1 MEPHSLEGREGE
13 GDDREGRGGGG
24 DGYWHNSMG
33 GDEMLDSG
41 LGFVMED
48 VELDS
53 GFFVEGADFEVSA
66 CGQTGTDWGGER
78 GEEEETMMN
87 EVEEKW
93 LPMRPRRGLPDCL
106 SESKELRMEEEGEK
120 EGETDEDGAEETE
133 EEPVQNGEMELDL
146 EVLVDGQGEGGGGA
160 GMDGEAAGGVEAVLE
175 VRLCPVE
182 EGGGLMKIS
191 LEEVERYYHFCRCCH
206 WLHNE
211 IMQQESSPLWAA
223 DITPDLRKQFAFL
236 SGGRGQNGSP
246 IIVFPEFPAFGE
258 IQKREFHNVLTYL
271 TSVPSVAAT
280 GVGFIL
286 VIDRRQDRWAA
297 VKATLLRIAGSFP
310 GNLQLVLVLRPTTL
324 FQRALSDILFKFN
337 KDEFK
342 MKVPVIMIS
351 SVTELHSYIDR
362 TQLSQDLGGAL
373 EYCHE
378 KWISH
383 RTAIEGFAV
392 MVKRTAQALQT
403 FGTELAETELP
414 NNIQATSKLLQT
426 HTSKRDRMKDDMLV
440 ALGQGSMLL
449 ESINEPVVRDRDYN
463 MNQDELEN
471 LATVQRLLSQLD
483 ETERAFDEF
492 WARHQTKLEQC
503 LQLRHFEH
511 SYREVRAL
519 LEQVSEKLMAF
530 SEVGISPAHADHIFR
545 ELINHEEKACEVLDQ
560 ALALAHQGDELIQKS
575 HYAEDS
581 IQPKCSELR
590 AVSEDFSG
598 RLKAKKEHLLK
609 AIELHQN
616 LERAA
621 KWCDD
626 GIYLLASQ
634 PVDKC
639 QSHEGAESALRELER
654 YLDTAEQNT
663 LADQDSVA
671 RDYQSILSQEF
682 RDQVEKLLLKQASM
696 QEMFDKRRVSLKK
709 LAAKQTRPVQPVA
722 PRPEAF
728 TKSPLTSPAHRVQP
742 EKNSIDESDNAV
754 GCKTREG
761 LQRSDSTSR
770 HASLSEE
777 EENLAVLRRHVMNE
791 LLETERA
798 YAEELLCVLQG
809 YASEMDNPSMAHLIP
824 GPLQNKKDVLFGNM
838 SEIYLFHKRTFLT
851 ELEQYTDCPELV
863 GRCFLERMTDLQ
875 IYEQYCQNKPRSES
889 LWRSC
894 SDCAFFQECQKKLE
908 HKLGLDSYLL
918 KPVQRIT
925 KYQLLL
931 KEMLKYSKGCE
942 GTEDLQEAL
951 TSILGILKA
960 VNDSMH
966 LIAITGYEA
975 NLSDLGRLLMQG
987 SFSVW
992 TEHKKGHAKVKDLA
1006 RFKPMQRHLFL
1017 HEKALLFCKRREE
1030 SGEGYEKAPSY
1041 SYKQSLNMS
1050 AVGIT
1055 ENAKGD
1061 NKKFEIW
1068 CNSREEVYI
1077 VQAPTAQVKTTWVN
1091 EIRKVLTTQLEAYR
1105 ASQQRAADQVFQFPP
1120 VSISPFKT
1128 GQRSFK
1134 KGDERKG
1141 EPSSPDA
1148 NSSSCSP
1155 KSLEKGK
1162 DEAVTSPT
1170 YDRAASVK
1178 KRFTLQGFSNLKGQ
1192 REPYPSDDKS
1202 LTLPMMPYSP
1212 PGSLSSPDHKT
1223 KRHEIKSDP
1232 TPFGFKG
1239 WTKASLSLDASEEND
1254 GYSSAEDPMNSDP
1267 EDESRKKVTAGKYT
1281 VVSDYERA
1289 GSQELSVKSGDVVQ
1303 LVKEGEEGQW
1313 FVRNLKTSKEGW
1325 LPAANLLTVIE
1336 ESKSCH
1342 SLSSEGSGSGNLS
1355 ASSSCS
1361 ETYTS
1366 YSEIKP

>member
-1 MEPHSLEGREGE
+1 MA
-13 GDDREGRGGGG
+13 
-24 DGYWHNSMG
+24 
-33 GDEMLDSG
+33 DSG
-41 LGFVMED
+41 FLMEED
-48 VELDS
+48 VGVELDS
-53 GFFVEGADFEVSA
+53 GFCMEADSEPSLAGQVSVGSDECPDIEELGWFVITGHVDSLSKDQIEGSTGEDGGSQTHKEGEMEAD
-66 CGQTGTDWGGER
+66 
-78 GEEEETMMN
+78 
-87 EVEEKW
+87 
-93 LPMRPRRGLPDCL
+93 
-106 SESKELRMEEEGEK
+106 SESKKVKNG
-120 EGETDEDGAEETE
+120 GTDEKTEGVKQEETE
-133 EEPVQNGEMELDL
+133 
-146 EVLVDGQGEGGGGA
+146 
-160 GMDGEAAGGVEAVLE
+160 GEADVHLWPAEKSGGH
-175 VRLCPVE
+175 VR
-182 EGGGLMKIS
+182 IS
-191 LEEVERYYHFCRCCH
+191 LEEAERYYRFSCCCH
-206 WLHNE
+206 WLCDE
-211 IMQQESSPLWAA
+211 IMQLDSSPLRAA
-223 DITPDLRKQFAFL
+223 DITPDLKKQFAFL
-236 SGGRGQNGSP
+236 SGGRGDNGSP

-258 IQKREFHNVLTYL
+258 ITDREFHNVLTYL
-271 TSVPSVAAT
+271 TSVPSLSST

-297 VKATLLRIAGSFP
+297 VKGTLLRIAGSFP

-324 FQRALSDILFKFN
+324 LQRTLSDILFKFN

-342 MKVPVIMIS
+342 MKVPVIMLS
-351 SVTELHSYIDR
+351 SITELHSYIDR
-362 TQLSQDLGGAL
+362 SQLTQELGGTQ

-383 RTAIEGFAV
+383 RTAIEGFAL
-392 MVKRTAQALQT
+392 MVKKTAQTLQS

-414 NNIQATSKLLQT
+414 NEIQATTVLLST
-426 HTSKRDRMKDDMLV
+426 HTNKKDKMKEDLLV
-440 ALGQGSMLL
+440 ALGQGSRLL
-449 ESINEPVVRDRDYN
+449 ESINEPVVRDPDHN

-492 WARHQTKLEQC
+492 WVRHQTKLEQC

-511 SYREVRAL
+511 NYREVRAL
-519 LEQVSEKLMAF
+519 LDQVSEKLATF
-530 SEVGISPAHADHIFR
+530 SEVGISPAHADHIFS
-545 ELINHEEKACEVLDQ
+545 ELTTYEERVCEVLDR
-560 ALALAHQGDELIQKS
+560 ALALSREGDELIQNS

-590 AVSEDFSG
+590 TISENVSSSL
-598 RLKAKKEHLLK
+598 RAKKDHLLK
-609 AIELHQN
+609 AMELHQH
-616 LERAA
+616 LERAS
-621 KWCDD
+621 KWVDE

-639 QSHEGAESALRELER
+639 QSHEGAELALQELER
-654 YLDTAEQNT
+654 YLDNAGQNQLT
-663 LADQDSVA
+663 D
-671 RDYQSILSQEF
+671 LSAIWTEYEAVLNQQF
-682 RDQVEKLLLKQASM
+682 KDQVERIFQKQTSM

-728 TKSPLTSPAHRVQP
+728 IKSPLSSPVHRAQL
-742 EKNSIDESDNAV
+742 EKNCSETDPGNNCEK
-754 GCKTREG
+754 GKG
-761 LQRSDSTSR
+761 QLQNGDSR

-798 YAEELLCVLQG
+798 YVEELLCVLQG
-809 YASEMDNPSMAHLIP
+809 YASEMDNPAMSHLIP
-824 GPLQNKKDVLFGNM
+824 APLQNKKEVLFGNM
-838 SEIYLFHKRTFLT
+838 PEIYHFHKRTFLT

-875 IYEQYCQNKPRSES
+875 IYEKYCHNKPRSES
-889 LWRSC
+889 LWRQC

-942 GTEDLQEAL
+942 GANDLQEAL

-966 LIAITGYEA
+966 LIAITGYEG
-975 NLSDLGRLLMQG
+975 NLSELGKLLMQG

-1030 SGEGYEKAPSY
+1030 NGEGYEKAPSY
-1041 SYKQSLNMS
+1041 SFKQSLNMS

-1077 VQAPTAQVKTTWVN
+1077 VQAPTTEVKTTWVN
-1091 EIRKVLTTQLEAYR
+1091 EIRKVLTTQLEACR
-1105 ASQQRAADQVFQFPP
+1105 EARQQRAPDQVFQFPP
-1120 VSISPFKT
+1120 VSSGTVSLSPFKT
-1128 GQRSFK
+1128 GQKSFK
-1134 KGDERKG
+1134 KGEEKKA
-1141 EPSSPDA
+1141 EPCSPDV
-1148 NSSSCSP
+1148 NSSSSP
-1155 KSLEKGK
+1155 KPTGK

-1170 YDRAASVK
+1170 SDRAAVAK
-1178 KRFTLQGFSNLKGQ
+1178 KRFTLQGFSNLKAQKG
-1192 REPYPSDDKS
+1192 
-1202 LTLPMMPYSP
+1202 SP
-1212 PGSLSSPDHKT
+1212 TSPDHKT
-1223 KRHEIKSDP
+1223 KRQSDP

-1239 WTKASLSLDASEEND
+1239 WNKATLSLDASEEHD
-1254 GYSSAEDPMNSDP
+1254 GYSSAEDPLNSDP
-1267 EDESRKKVTAGKYT
+1267 EDDNGKKLCVGKYT
-1281 VVSDYERA
+1281 VMADYEK
-1289 GSQELSVKSGDVVQ
+1289 GSAQELSVKSGDMVQ
-1303 LVKEGEEGQW
+1303 LLKERDDGQW
-1313 FVRNLKTSKEGW
+1313 LVRNLSTSKEGW
-1325 LPAANLLTVIE
+1325 IAAANLITLIGK
-1336 ESKSCH
+1336 SKSCQ
-1342 SLSSEGSGSGNLS
+1342 SLTSSEGSGSGNLS
-1355 ASSSCS
+1355 TSSSCS

-1366 YSEIKP
+1366 FSDIKP